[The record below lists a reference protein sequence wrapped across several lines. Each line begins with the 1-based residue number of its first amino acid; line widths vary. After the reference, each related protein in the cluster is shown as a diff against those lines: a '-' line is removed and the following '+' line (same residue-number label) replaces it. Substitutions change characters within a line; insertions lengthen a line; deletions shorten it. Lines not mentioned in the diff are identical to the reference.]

1 MADAI
6 DFGSEQQPSYANLR
20 TSVPPTNSTQNN
32 GPEHEHTDSS
42 SFGEEESSPELA
54 PTKSRSRSRSHHTRS
69 RASSNSS
76 ADTDPLEPLHIA
88 LSGGQYG
95 ESMSRMRTGAT
106 GATATSTWSRPP
118 DYEVSFDEPTDAQNP
133 KDWPTWYR
141 MYVIFVVSYSTWV
154 IVLYSTSY
162 TAAIPG
168 LMATF
173 NEGSEVVAT
182 LGVTTYLMG
191 LATGSLIVAP
201 MSELFGRRP
210 VYLICMA
217 ISLLLILPC
226 ALATSLTEIIV
237 VRFFGALFGAVMICN
252 AAGTVADISTEDDR
266 AKYMSLWSIAPLNG
280 PVTGPLIG
288 GFVYQYLGWRW
299 DMWLVL
305 ILAGVANVL
314 MFTVKETYIP
324 AILKT
329 KSAKLRKQEDDDRY
343 WCEYDDA
350 VRSTAEL
357 MKINLSRPFILS
369 ATEPILWF
377 FNIWISV
384 IYGILYLCFVAYP
397 IVFSDAR
404 GWSPGDTGLSFVGIG
419 IGTLIAIFM
428 EPVWR
433 KIINSHPKDPE
444 TGRVAP
450 EASASIMTIGAVLT
464 PIGQLVF
471 SWTCLPT
478 SIHYAVPIAFGIPF
492 GMGNTLCFIY
502 GTNYLAGAYGYYAAS
517 ALAGN
522 AVMRSIFG
530 ATLPLAGPSMYARLT
545 PQWAG
550 TLLGLMEV
558 VLIPIPFVFYKYGQ
572 RIRAK
577 SPVIRE
583 MREEQARN
591 DQKRARLAEK
601 LERQK
606 KRAATTTT
614 TTEIVGNEVRE
625 DRSSGE
631 GRGGEIKVTAGVQN
645 LDVEKGTEIV

>member
-1 MADAI
+1 
-6 DFGSEQQPSYANLR
+6 
-20 TSVPPTNSTQNN
+20 
-32 GPEHEHTDSS
+32 
-42 SFGEEESSPELA
+42 
-54 PTKSRSRSRSHHTRS
+54 
-69 RASSNSS
+69 
-76 ADTDPLEPLHIA
+76 
-88 LSGGQYG
+88 
-95 ESMSRMRTGAT
+95 MRTGAT
-106 GATATSTWSRPP
+106 GATTTSTWSRPP
-118 DYEVSFDEPTDAQNP
+118 EYEVSFDEPTDPLNP
-133 KDWPTWYR
+133 KDWPLWYR

-168 LMATF
+168 LMVTF
-173 NEGSEVVAT
+173 DEPSEVIAT

-191 LATGSLIVAP
+191 LAVGSLIVAP

-210 VYLICMA
+210 VYLICLA
-217 ISLLLILPC
+217 IATLLILPC
-226 ALATSLTEIIV
+226 ALATSLVEIIV
-237 VRFFGALFGAVMICN
+237 VRFLGALFGAVMICN

-314 MFTVKETYIP
+314 MFTVKETYTP
-324 AILKT
+324 AVLKK
-329 KSAKLRKQEDDDRY
+329 KSAKLRKEEDDDRY

-384 IYGILYLCFVAYP
+384 IYGILYLVSLSRISHPLTHYLSSPFPHNALKLTQAQCFVAYP
-397 IVFSDAR
+397 IVFSDNR
-404 GWSPGDTGLSFVGIG
+404 GWSPGDTGLSFIGIG

-450 EASASIMTIGAVLT
+450 EASASIMTIGAILT
-464 PIGQLVF
+464 PVGQLVF

-558 VLIPIPFVFYKYGQ
+558 VLIPIPFVFYKYGE

-591 DQKRARLAEK
+591 DRKRARLADK

-606 KRAATTTT
+606 KRAGATTTT
-614 TTEIVGNEVRE
+614 TTEIVGSRDEVER
-625 DRSSGE
+625 DVRLDDG
-631 GRGGEIKVTAGVQN
+631 KVAGGVQN
-645 LDVEKGTEIV
+645 VDVEKGTETI